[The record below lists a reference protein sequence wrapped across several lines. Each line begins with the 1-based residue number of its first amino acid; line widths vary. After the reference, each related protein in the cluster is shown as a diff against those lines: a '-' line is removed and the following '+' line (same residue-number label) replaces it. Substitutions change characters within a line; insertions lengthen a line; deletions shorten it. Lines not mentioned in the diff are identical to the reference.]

1 MLGLQLNLADNQLCG
16 LYKLDHNF
24 NMQGSYTADGIMALS
39 EALKVTPSL
48 TSVR

>member
-16 LYKLDHNF
+16 LYYDHNF
-24 NMQGSYTADGIMALS
+24 NLGGSYTADGIMALS

-48 TSVR
+48 TLVR

>member
-1 MLGLQLNLADNQLCG
+1 MLGLQLNLADNKLCG
-16 LYKLDHNF
+16 LYRDHNF
-24 NMQGSYTADGIMALS
+24 DLQGSYTADGMMALS